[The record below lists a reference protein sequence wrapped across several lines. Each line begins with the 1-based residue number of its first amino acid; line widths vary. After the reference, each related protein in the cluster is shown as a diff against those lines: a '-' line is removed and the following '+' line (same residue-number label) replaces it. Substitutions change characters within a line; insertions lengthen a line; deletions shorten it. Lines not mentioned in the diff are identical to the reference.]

1 MERLAEAVL
10 QYRAVRVSSTAPNA
24 RVAQSV
30 ERVITRLV
38 KPLAANFFWSVKTRG
53 CRFDSCPWLNVNDC
67 LNHSKATRQKGRNGD
82 SSERRASIYGSGEA
96 VTQQPYK
103 CEKWIFAN
111 SYFTIQAAN
120 RRFDSYLPFHGYR
133 VDFSVQTAPYKVGS
147 NGMRRTQQFVSKV
160 FSLISGFL
168 LRLAPPLRHRQH
180 RM

>member
-1 MERLAEAVL
+1 MERLAEVVL
-10 QYRAVRVSSTAPNA
+10 QYRAVRVSFTAPNA
-24 RVAQSV
+24 RVAQLV
-30 ERVITRLV
+30 ERVIMRLV
-38 KPLAANFFWSVKTRG
+38 KPLTANFY
-53 CRFDSCPWLNVNDC
+53 
-67 LNHSKATRQKGRNGD
+67 GD

-160 FSLISGFL
+160 FGLISGFL
-168 LRLAPPLRHRQH
+168 LRLAPPLRHKQH